1 MQNLKT
7 ILDKWE
13 KLIDRYDKDSTKLQN
28 KISDILKLEWTSS
41 NTRSEAD
48 LKKFIDRSGQW
59 LFVSFFLNEFIEK
72 FSTKAETKILRSVFA
87 LDTLMCQVEND
98 LENLNPA
105 KKLREESSSCESE
118 PENDS
123 ENSETSSESD

>member
-48 LKKFIDRSGQW
+48 LKKFIDR
-59 LFVSFFLNEFIEK
+59 
-72 FSTKAETKILRSVFA
+72 
-87 LDTLMCQVEND
+87 
-98 LENLNPA
+98 
-105 KKLREESSSCESE
+105 
-118 PENDS
+118 
-123 ENSETSSESD
+123 